1 MYYIVRLPQP
11 LIVITCYS
19 FLTTLVPFAVVE
31 LPDEPDGKKYD
42 VYFERE
48 GQIEASTQTVPLHV
62 TVKLMASFSSHV
74 SLLNSN
80 NVYY

>member
-1 MYYIVRLPQP
+1 MKWCRFV
-11 LIVITCYS
+11 
-19 FLTTLVPFAVVE
+19 TTFVPFAVVE

-48 GQIEASTQTVPLHV
+48 GQVEASTQTVPLHV
-62 TVKLMASFSSHV
+62 TVKLVASFSSHYNV

-80 NVYY
+80 NLHYCH